1 VGANAGHGRCV
12 QWTHLNPFP
21 QVVDGTFA
29 VLSDISNLFDQVE
42 RLKWEII

>member
-1 VGANAGHGRCV
+1 MVGTNDGYGRSV

-29 VLSDISNLFDQVE
+29 TLSDTLNLFDQVKG
-42 RLKWEII
+42 LK